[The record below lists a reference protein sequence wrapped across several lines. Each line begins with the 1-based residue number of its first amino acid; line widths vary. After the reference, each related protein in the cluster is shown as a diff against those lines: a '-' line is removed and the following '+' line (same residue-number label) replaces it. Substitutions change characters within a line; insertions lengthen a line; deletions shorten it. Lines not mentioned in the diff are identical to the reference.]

1 LDGDSSPEEGS
12 AVGSSGSE
20 VESGSSRRRRGGDG
34 RERTRERGRWK
45 RKDEEK
51 DGRSEAKRL
60 GEKEKVLK
68 AKRYR

>member
-20 VESGSSRRRRGGDG
+20 VESGSRRRRGGDG